1 MFPNK
6 SVLIELVGGTNISSV
21 AEELL
26 MDLDDCSRMCVD
38 ELRDVRGAVGRRQM
52 RKQYRRC
59 AVAVLVNMRQA

>member
-1 MFPNK
+1 
-6 SVLIELVGGTNISSV
+6 
-21 AEELL
+21 

-59 AVAVLVNMRQA
+59 AVAVLVNMGQA